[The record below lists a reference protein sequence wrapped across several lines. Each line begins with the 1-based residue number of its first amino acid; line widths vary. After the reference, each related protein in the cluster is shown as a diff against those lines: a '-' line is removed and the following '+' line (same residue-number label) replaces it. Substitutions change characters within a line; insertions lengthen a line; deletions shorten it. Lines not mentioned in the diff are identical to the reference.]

1 METGTLP
8 LDAGDVLQYSSGTK
22 NGQWTGYWRDPVN
35 FPVTWNRSN
44 LRWSYDGSTVTA
56 VHSKSC
62 PDYWLTN
69 TGWSR
74 IYNSGCNYQWAEN
87 NYKYRVFS
95 SRTYDNTTFVC
106 GPFLSGA
113 QTKIH
118 NHILVGKR
126 NGSVEYST
134 TMRKSG
140 RCSWL
145 LWSETILIVN

>member
-8 LDAGDVLQYSSGTK
+8 LDAGDVQYNGGTK
-22 NGQWTGYWRDPVN
+22 NGEWTGYWKDPININVN
-35 FPVTWNRSN
+35 WNRSN

-87 NYKYRVFS
+87 NYEYRVFS

-113 QTKIH
+113 QTQIH

-140 RCSWL
+140 WCSWL
-145 LWSETILIVN
+145 LWSETILMVN